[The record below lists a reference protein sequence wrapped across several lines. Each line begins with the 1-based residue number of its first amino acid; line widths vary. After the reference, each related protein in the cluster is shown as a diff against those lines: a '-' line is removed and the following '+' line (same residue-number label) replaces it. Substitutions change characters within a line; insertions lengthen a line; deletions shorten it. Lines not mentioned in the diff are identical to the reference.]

1 MKWFQRSDESKAR
14 SESSPN
20 AEVSPAVA
28 SGEVAFNEATDSPSH
43 STSGGEKPVYTPV
56 LEAKVIEAISSCY
69 DPEIPVNIYDL
80 GLVYDIDVRPNGE
93 VFITMTLTSPFC
105 PVAESLPLEVESK
118 VSRIEGVTNV
128 EVDVVWEPRWTP
140 EFMTEAAR
148 LELGLM

>member
-1 MKWFQRSDESKAR
+1 MKWFQRSDDSIAR
-14 SESSPN
+14 GESSPS
-20 AEVSPAVA
+20 AEVSLAAADAAA
-28 SGEVAFNEATDSPSH
+28 SDEATNSPSL
-43 STSGGEKPVYTPV
+43 STGGGEKPVYTPV
-56 LEAKVIEAISSCY
+56 LEAKVIEAISTCY

-80 GLVYDIDVRPNGE
+80 GLVYDIAVRPNGE
-93 VFITMTLTSPFC
+93 VLITMTLTSPFC

-128 EVDVVWEPRWTP
+128 EVEVVCEPRWTP

>member
-1 MKWFQRSDESKAR
+1 MRWFQRSDDSKAR
-14 SESSPN
+14 GEPPPN
-20 AEVSPAVA
+20 AEVNPAASSTVTSGEAADSPAPSA
-28 SGEVAFNEATDSPSH
+28 ST
-43 STSGGEKPVYTPV
+43 GEKPVYTPV
-56 LEAKVIEAISSCY
+56 LEAKVIEAISTCY

-80 GLVYDIDVRPNGE
+80 GLVYDIAARPNGE

-105 PVAESLPLEVESK
+105 PVAESLPIEVESK

-128 EVDVVWEPRWTP
+128 EVEVVWEPRWTP